1 MLLAGLVVAIASF
14 VSGGFAIPLGF
25 ALGLEPLEVYL
36 FACLGSMVGL
46 VVFLYAGDA
55 VRGWLRRRTDG
66 DDHDADEGEDDDEEP
81 ARVPRLQE
89 IVDRW
94 GAKGLGLVGPIF
106 PGVTASVVIGL
117 AMGLPRGAIARWM
130 SLGVALMFAVYTAG
144 LWLLIELVGVD

>member
-36 FACLGSMVGL
+36 FACLGSMLGL
-46 VVFLYAGDA
+46 VVFLYAGDS
-55 VRGWLRRRTDG
+55 VRAWLRRRRDG
-66 DDHDADEGEDDDEEP
+66 DDEGEEDEDADEP
-81 ARVPRLQE
+81 ASIPRLQE

-117 AMGLPRGAIARWM
+117 ALGLPRGAIARWM
-130 SLGVALMFAVYTAG
+130 SLGVAVMFAVYTAG

>member
-36 FACLGSMVGL
+36 FACLGSMLGL
-46 VVFLYAGDA
+46 VVFLYAGDS
-55 VRGWLRRRTDG
+55 VRAWLRRRRDG
-66 DDHDADEGEDDDEEP
+66 DDEGEEDEDADEP
-81 ARVPRLQE
+81 ASIPRLQE

-106 PGVTASVVIGL
+106 PGVNASVVIGL
-117 AMGLPRGAIARWM
+117 ALGLPRGAIARWM
-130 SLGVALMFAVYTAG
+130 SLGVAVMFAVYTAG